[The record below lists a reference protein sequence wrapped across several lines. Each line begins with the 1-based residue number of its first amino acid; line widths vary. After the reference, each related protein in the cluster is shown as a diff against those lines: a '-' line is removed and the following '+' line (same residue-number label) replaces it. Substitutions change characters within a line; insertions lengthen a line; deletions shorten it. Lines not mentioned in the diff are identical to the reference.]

1 MKIVFTSMSNFIE
14 QNQLVTYIPRYRDLY
29 GDDIEEQVFISGI
42 VQDNLK
48 RIPELQEYG
57 SYI

>member
-29 GDDIEEQVFISGI
+29 GDDIEEQVFISRI

-48 RIPELQEYG
+48 RIPELQEYV

>member
-1 MKIVFTSMSNFIE
+1 MKIVFTSMSNFFE

-29 GDDIEEQVFISGI
+29 GDDIEEQVFISRI

-48 RIPELQEYG
+48 RIPELQEYV